1 MNSVKLQ
8 DTKSIYRNQLFLYT
22 INKLPERETLKI
34 VPFTLA
40 SKEKPRNKLNQRDE
54 TCTLETIS
62 H

>member
-34 VPFTLA
+34 IPFTLA
-40 SKEKPRNKLNQRDE
+40 SKKKKQKKKNLGIN
-54 TCTLETIS
+54 
-62 H
+62 